1 MSWALNKKLQ
11 HRHQELFKRLDLQDQ
26 VVAAHSRNPGFE
38 VVELLERLYNKRGR
52 DGLHEFYESL
62 QELEEQASLDL
73 IDNNKVAVILFL
85 PNDAILPQPTTQP
98 IQFVDV
104 PIVPT
109 HHVPQSKNNNNSN
122 LLQHDAINTPRNTE
136 YFMFTTRR
144 AVLIDPTEQL
154 DAIHELLRENKIVA
168 IHGLSGFGKSTLANV
183 SNV

>member
-1 MSWALNKKLQ
+1 LSWALNKKLQ
-11 HRHQELFKRLDLQDQ
+11 HRYQELFKRLDLSDQ

-85 PNDAILPQPTTQP
+85 PNDATLPQATTQP
-98 IQFVDV
+98 GQFVDV

-109 HHVPQSKNNNNSN
+109 HHVPQSNNNNNSN
-122 LLQHDAINTPRNTE
+122 QSAERSVDQAASVPQANQSVVAQVPPGNVQPAPET
-136 YFMFTTRR
+136 F
-144 AVLIDPTEQL
+144 
-154 DAIHELLRENKIVA
+154 LRKVRC
-168 IHGLSGFGKSTLANV
+168 G
-183 SNV
+183 